1 MDNRNV
7 APVNHGI
14 LSSTGTIAGGAVGGA
29 ITNGA
34 SWYAGTVATLA
45 VLGGVASAVVFPG
58 LVVPF
63 LIGGIVSGI
72 AAGFTAGPF
81 VGAIATA
88 FGGIGGALQGNER
101 VKAEQ
106 GAANE
111 LQAQKE
117 IYQAQVI
124 AQNNAKT
131 YNFPPQGS
139 AMNPAGTTISAM
151 QPQGL
156 VAGQQLQLA

>member
-14 LSSTGTIAGGAVGGA
+14 LSSTGTIAGGAAGGFIKQGA
-29 ITNGA
+29 I
-34 SWYAGTVATLA
+34 WYAGTTLLVAGAGIVAGIMTGGL
-45 VLGGVASAVVFPG
+45 LGVAIGAAGIFTGGWVAG
-58 LVVPF
+58 PF
-63 LIGGIVSGI
+63 VAAI
-72 AAGFTAGPF
+72 AAGF
-81 VGAIATA
+81 
-88 FGGIGGALQGNER
+88 GGLGGALKGNDR
-101 VKAEQ
+101 VRAEQ

-117 IYQAQVI
+117 IYQAQII

-156 VAGQQLQLA
+156 VDGLQLQRA